1 MLEERYS
8 PKHFGEA
15 AMRRVF
21 GALRERAQMKSIVTI
36 SGAQRQVL
44 YELILD
50 RLSAVGDLN
59 LLIKQG
65 DYEAAERLATEFA
78 GDLRLMA
85 DLGWEKEWR
94 DDVDLTM
101 PADDLAPVLERLRDA
116 AAGGLAESTDERE
129 AREAEEAARCR
140 YLYARETCTGLLLL
154 IEQLETGE

>member
-1 MLEERYS
+1 MLEERY
-8 PKHFGEA
+8 PPEYFGGGA
-15 AMRRVF
+15 KRRVF

-65 DYEAAERLATEFA
+65 DYATVERLASEFA

-101 PADDLAPVLERLRDA
+101 SAAELGPVLTRLREA
-116 AAGGLAESTDERE
+116 AEGGLSESADERE
-129 AREAEEAARCR
+129 ARQAEDAARCR
-140 YLYARETCTGLLLL
+140 YTYARETCAGLLLL
-154 IEQLETGE
+154 IERLEAGE